1 MPENR
6 HERLA
11 RIIQRAAFEHG
22 LSVVALRGDRR
33 DAVAV
38 AARRDAIVAAFD
50 AGFGDSVIGRALGRD
65 RTTVRHHR
73 QAVEARP

>member
-1 MPENR
+1 MPETR

-11 RIIQRAAFEHG
+11 RILQRAAAGHG

-50 AGFGDSVIGRALGRD
+50 AGFGDAVIGRALDRD

-73 QAVEARP
+73 KVVEGRP